1 MRFYNSSLCGNEKI
15 MDMYSGANKI
25 GAIISRGESGISI
38 NGLTTEFETTL
49 SISPDV
55 KTYTIE
61 NASITTTTTQEIIPS
76 SSTTLAQ
83 MKLMGK
89 AMFIGLTQ
97 TDGSC
102 TIQALG
108 TISESASIPIIIIIR
123 G

>member
-1 MRFYNSSLCGNEKI
+1 
-15 MDMYSGANKI
+15 MYSGANKV
-25 GAIISRGESGISI
+25 GAIVSRGESGISI

-49 SISPDV
+49 SISPDI

-61 NASITTTTTQEIIPS
+61 NANITATTTQEIIPS

-89 AMFIGLTQ
+89 AMFIGSTQ
-97 TDGSC
+97 TEGSC

-108 TISESASIPIIIIIR
+108 TIDESASIPIIVIIR